1 LQVEENAM
9 TDQPPVPAGAADQ
22 TRQRPPGRS
31 APSPATPSPAEATT
45 RTPRWVKVFGVIG
58 VVVVLLIVVMLLT
71 GHGPGQH
78 MHSGLRADTPAAGLA
93 RGAVTA
99 SDGH

>member
-1 LQVEENAM
+1 
-9 TDQPPVPAGAADQ
+9 
-22 TRQRPPGRS
+22 
-31 APSPATPSPAEATT
+31 
-45 RTPRWVKVFGVIG
+45 

-78 MHSGLRADTPAAGLA
+78 MHSGLHADTPAASLA